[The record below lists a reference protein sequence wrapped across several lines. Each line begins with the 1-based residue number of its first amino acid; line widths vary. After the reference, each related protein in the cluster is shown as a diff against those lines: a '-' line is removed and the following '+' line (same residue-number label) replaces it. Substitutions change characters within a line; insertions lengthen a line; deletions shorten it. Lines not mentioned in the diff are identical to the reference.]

1 MSDHIDAALMAYGHR
16 PPPIPAPRYLVSIPP
31 LPLININDTKRAH
44 FRVTGPKKAALREA
58 ASHVAC
64 GIPFMTMAR
73 VICFVTREVNG
84 PKEKW
89 DPANWY
95 PSAKACVDG
104 FTDAGLWPDDSI
116 LHVIGPDMRG
126 VAGHKEKPYG
136 RLVFRI
142 IDLSAETGG
151 GVDG

>member
-1 MSDHIDAALMAYGHR
+1 MIEATSTPWQPMGPTFYM
-16 PPPIPAPRYLVSIPP
+16 IPIPP
-31 LPLININDTKRAH
+31 LPLININDTKKAH
-44 FRVTGPKKAALREA
+44 FRVTGPKKVALRAAAKEA
-58 ASHVAC
+58 AS
-64 GIPFMTMAR
+64 GIPHMTRAR

-84 PKEKW
+84 PKERW

-126 VAGHKEKPYG
+126 VPGRREKPYG
-136 RLVFRI
+136 RLIFRV
-142 IDLSAETGG
+142 IDLSEGDPHGEHAGT
-151 GVDG
+151 V

>member
-1 MSDHIDAALMAYGHR
+1 MTLT
-16 PPPIPAPRYLVSIPP
+16 RYRVLIPP

-58 ASHVAC
+58 AFHAAC
-64 GIPFMTMAR
+64 GIPYMTRAR
-73 VICFVTREVNG
+73 IVCHVTREVNG
-84 PKEKW
+84 PKERW

-104 FTDAGLWPDDSI
+104 FTDAGLWKDDSI

-126 VAGHKEKPYG
+126 VAGRKEKPHG
-136 RLVFRI
+136 RLEFTI
-142 IDLSAETGG
+142 IDLSEGG
-151 GVDG
+151 DDDGT